1 MRSTLISIE
10 ESKSLVPARLDPVNA
25 PVNVSLFLLIEAM
38 DFDLVQPEATSW
50 DVGENG
56 GR

>member
-38 DFDLVQPEATSW
+38 DFDLESNLRPHLGTWA
-50 DVGENG
+50 
-56 GR
+56 